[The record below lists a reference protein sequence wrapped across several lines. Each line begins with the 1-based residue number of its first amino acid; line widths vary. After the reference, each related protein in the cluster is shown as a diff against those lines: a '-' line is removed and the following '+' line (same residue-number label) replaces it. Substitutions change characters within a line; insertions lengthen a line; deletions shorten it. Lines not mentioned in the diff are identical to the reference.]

1 MIIQRLDDLHS
12 RLQTHTED
20 EFALWREHGAK
31 LDAVQGDLADL
42 ALKVEHRLTKMET
55 RSSVVAAF
63 VSAVVAGLAA
73 FLGGRHA

>member
-1 MIIQRLDDLHS
+1 MTNSHFQEVLLQRLDELHD
-12 RLQTHTED
+12 RLQTH
-20 EFALWREHGAK
+20 GGK
-31 LDAVQGDLADL
+31 LDTVQNDLAGL
-42 ALKVEHRLTKMET
+42 TVKVEHRLTKMET